1 MPLVLGAAILAAAML
16 APPALAQSAGG
27 DKPSVEINLG
37 VLDKIEP
44 HRGAAVP
51 RIVLR
56 PPRAHRPRKKRP
68 QVSVGRPAGGAAAG
82 VPRLM
87 VAPPRAKAAPSK
99 PPAKTTQGEKQ
110 PPAAASPKPL
120 TKPQTASLPPVRGT
134 VQQTARIPFE
144 GDSVALPP
152 SAPDTM
158 KAMVAVLTKDE
169 RTRLVIYAFAKG
181 DKRSPGRARR
191 VALSRALSIRRYL
204 IENGVRGTRAEIR
217 AMGDKTRETPIDRV
231 DLVLLK
237 R

>member
-1 MPLVLGAAILAAAML
+1 MLGAAILAAALL

-44 HRGAAVP
+44 HRGGAVP
-51 RIVLR
+51 RIILR
-56 PPRAHRPRKKRP
+56 PPRAHRPRKRP
-68 QVSVGRPAGGAAAG
+68 QMATGRGTNGAPAG

-87 VAPPRAKAAPSK
+87 VAPPRAKAAPTK
-99 PPAKTTQGEKQ
+99 PPTKSTQGQKQ
-110 PPAAASPKPL
+110 PPATASPKPI

-134 VQQTARIPFE
+134 VQQTARIPFD

-158 KAMVAVLTKDE
+158 KAMVAVLTKDD

-191 VALSRALSIRRYL
+191 VSLSRALSIRRYL
-204 IENGVRGTRAEIR
+204 IKNGVRGTRAEIR
-217 AMGDKTRETPIDRV
+217 AMGDKTQEQPIDRV